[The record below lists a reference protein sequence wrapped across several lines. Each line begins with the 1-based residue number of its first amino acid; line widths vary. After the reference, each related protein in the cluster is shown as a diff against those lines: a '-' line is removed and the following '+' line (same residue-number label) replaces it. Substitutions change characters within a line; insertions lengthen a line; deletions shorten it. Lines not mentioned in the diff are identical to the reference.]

1 MKQPILE
8 EILYDYGRSLLFRR
22 GAINSQYDRGVHYH
36 NDIELVV
43 IEHGRGTHIFNEV
56 EEPMEPVEVMLI
68 PPGVTHRWKLEEG
81 CSDDTHQVEVGCCHF
96 KPEVIERLAQLLP
109 ELGGMANFYLNIHQ
123 AVAISGNTADTV
135 RRVFAEMN
143 SIDGAQQVIQMG
155 SLLSTIYLSTELRI
169 VGFPML
175 QVNEPQSRL
184 RFREIWMLIG
194 QHYHRHITLSEAA
207 ATAQMSPTAF
217 CNAFKTLTGCSFNAY
232 LTSFRMQKA
241 VKFLFT
247 TSMQISEIA
256 YRVGYNDVPHFNR
269 TFKRHFG
276 ISPTDYRKHKN
287 T

>member
-1 MKQPILE
+1 M
-8 EILYDYGRSLLFRR
+8 
-22 GAINSQYDRGVHYH
+22 
-36 NDIELVV
+36 
-43 IEHGRGTHIFNEV
+43 EHGRGTHIFNEV
-56 EEPMEPVEVMLI
+56 EEPMEPVEVLLI

-81 CSDDTHQVEVGCCHF
+81 CGDDMRQVEVGCCHF

-109 ELGGMANFYLNIHQ
+109 ELRDMAIFYLNINQ

-143 SIDGAQQVIQMG
+143 SKDGAQQVMQMG
-155 SLLSTIYLSTELRI
+155 SLLSAIYLSTELRV
-169 VGFPML
+169 VGFPMF
-175 QVNEPQSRL
+175 QVDDPRSRR
-184 RFREIWMLIG
+184 RFREIGMLIS
-194 QHYHRHITLSEAA
+194 QHYHRQITLSEAA

-217 CNAFKTLTGCSFNAY
+217 CNAFKTLTGCSFSAY

-241 VKFLFT
+241 VKYLIT

-276 ISPTDYRKHKN
+276 ISPTNYRKHKIK
-287 T
+287 